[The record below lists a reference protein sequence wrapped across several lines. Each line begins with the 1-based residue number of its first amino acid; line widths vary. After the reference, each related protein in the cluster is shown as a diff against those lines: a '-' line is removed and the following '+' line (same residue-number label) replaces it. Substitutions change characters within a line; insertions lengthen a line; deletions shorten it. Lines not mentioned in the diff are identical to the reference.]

1 MSQLNFP
8 QNSTSK
14 YPPQRS
20 FVEIPILSVF
30 ENTYLS
36 WHNFLTGLPR
46 LTRYT
51 LGIKIDNLFTDC
63 LELSLLSSYA
73 SKTEKFNSVQKLSIK
88 FDALKFFL
96 KVLWDLK
103 AIDNKKY
110 IALSSPLSEIGKM
123 IGG

>member
-1 MSQLNFP
+1 
-8 QNSTSK
+8 
-14 YPPQRS
+14 
-20 FVEIPILSVF
+20 
-30 ENTYLS
+30 
-36 WHNFLTGLPR
+36 LTGLPR